1 MATATFKP
9 FVKIEKSQYE
19 KKDIESYGEITLKFG
34 MYSGCRIKDIIE
46 GDVEYAKLV
55 YANLISKNDYDSPTT
70 KAIKKYFQHKLEM

>member
-46 GDVEYAKLV
+46 GDVEYAKWV